1 MGNKDKTLNHRKKK
15 RRTFHGNR
23 FTKLSGTAQIS
34 TPSCLSSSSTTL
46 NKSQHD
52 DIVCKSLS
60 SKKLKLNLEHQIT
73 ANDTNR
79 EEDLIDNID
88 PSSSSSEENN
98 DIDHED
104 EDSCHTRFYE
114 KRDTS
119 YYLLID
125 SDILET
131 VIQTIGRCPIDNCS
145 GKVKL
150 KNNFSKKVGLSC
162 NLELSCASEWQTN
175 IFTSKKIPTSRAFD
189 INLRLIIAF
198 CENGKCHTGY
208 ESCLYVH
215 TLNLVHAPNE

>member
-1 MGNKDKTLNHRKKK
+1 MATGLPNFQGQL
-15 RRTFHGNR
+15 
-23 FTKLSGTAQIS
+23 QIS

-79 EEDLIDNID
+79 EEDLTDNID
-88 PSSSSSEENN
+88 PSSSSSEDN
-98 DIDHED
+98 DIDHE
-104 EDSCHTRFYE
+104 EDRLSHTCFYE

-145 GKVKL
+145 GKVK
-150 KNNFSKKVGLSC
+150 
-162 NLELSCASEWQTN
+162 
-175 IFTSKKIPTSRAFD
+175 
-189 INLRLIIAF
+189 
-198 CENGKCHTGY
+198 
-208 ESCLYVH
+208 
-215 TLNLVHAPNE
+215 

>member
-1 MGNKDKTLNHRKKK
+1 MATGLPNFQGQL
-15 RRTFHGNR
+15 
-23 FTKLSGTAQIS
+23 QIS

-79 EEDLIDNID
+79 EEDLTDNID
-88 PSSSSSEENN
+88 PSSSSSEDN
-98 DIDHED
+98 DIDHE
-104 EDSCHTRFYE
+104 EDRLSHTRFYE
-114 KRDTS
+114 KKDKS

-145 GKVKL
+145 GKVK
-150 KNNFSKKVGLSC
+150 
-162 NLELSCASEWQTN
+162 
-175 IFTSKKIPTSRAFD
+175 
-189 INLRLIIAF
+189 
-198 CENGKCHTGY
+198 
-208 ESCLYVH
+208 
-215 TLNLVHAPNE
+215 

>member
-1 MGNKDKTLNHRKKK
+1 MGNKDKTLKRRKKK

-34 TPSCLSSSSTTL
+34 TPSCLSSSTTTL

-60 SKKLKLNLEHQIT
+60 SKKLEHHLEHQIT

-88 PSSSSSEENN
+88 PSSSSSEDN
-98 DIDHED
+98 DIDHE
-104 EDSCHTRFYE
+104 EDSCCTRFYE

-150 KNNFSKKVGLSC
+150 KNNFSKKMGLSC
-162 NLELSCASEWQTN
+162 NLELSCAICEW
-175 IFTSKKIPTSRAFD
+175 
-189 INLRLIIAF
+189 
-198 CENGKCHTGY
+198 
-208 ESCLYVH
+208 
-215 TLNLVHAPNE
+215 